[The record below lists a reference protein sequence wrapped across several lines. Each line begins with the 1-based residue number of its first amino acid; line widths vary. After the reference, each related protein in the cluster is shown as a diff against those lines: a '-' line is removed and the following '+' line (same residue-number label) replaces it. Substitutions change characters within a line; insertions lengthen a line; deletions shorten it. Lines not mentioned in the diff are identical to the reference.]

1 MAKKNIKTFTYG
13 NYKVKYDMKAFDKAV
28 DNLEFDEEGNAY
40 ATAMMSDGCEIDLTI
55 HSSDDWEADDDS
67 DFITIPASEIYG
79 HIDPD
84 GYDDFIIISI
94 GDYDAE
100 VTEL

>member
-1 MAKKNIKTFTYG
+1 MANKGIKTFTYG
-13 NYKVKYDMKAFDKAV
+13 NHKVTYDMKAFYKAV
-28 DNLEFDEEGNAY
+28 ENLEFDEEGNAY
-40 ATAMMSDGCEIDLTI
+40 ATAMLSGGCEIGLII
-55 HSSDDWEADDDS
+55 HSSDDWEADDYS

-84 GYDDFIIISI
+84 GYDDFIITSI
-94 GDYDAE
+94 GGYDAE

>member
-1 MAKKNIKTFTYG
+1 MANQNIKTFTYG
-13 NYKVKYDMKAFDKAV
+13 NYKVTYDMEAFDKAV
-28 DNLEFDEEGNAY
+28 ENLEFDEEGNAY
-40 ATAMMSDGCEIDLTI
+40 ATAMLSDGCEIGLII

-84 GYDDFIIISI
+84 GYDDFIITSI
-94 GDYDAE
+94 GDYNAE
-100 VTEL
+100 VTEI